1 VYFVVISDGVFQG
14 KWTASEIRNCVQSR
28 RLLVISTLSRSLTS
42 ATLYQD
48 CYTHM
53 VSSTVVELLY
63 ILYITVTIWGIPS
76 VGIGIVGMVYVL
88 GLF

>member
-1 VYFVVISDGVFQG
+1 MLDYNIIFTFVDF
-14 KWTASEIRNCVQSR
+14 
-28 RLLVISTLSRSLTS
+28 
-42 ATLYQD
+42 TLYQD